1 MAGRH
6 ELSQVD
12 KEKQGDLGRSERG
25 KDPGKLAQRPNRQRP
40 AGPRGRLEHRLPGKD
55 PACFKHPTETPPAQ
69 RGHTHLAA
77 WAADQDGRLTEGS
90 SA

>member
-40 AGPRGRLEHRLPGKD
+40 AGPRGRLEHPPPWEGPSLLQTSHGN
-55 PACFKHPTETPPAQ
+55 PACS
-69 RGHTHLAA
+69 
-77 WAADQDGRLTEGS
+77 EGPHAPGS
-90 SA
+90 LGC